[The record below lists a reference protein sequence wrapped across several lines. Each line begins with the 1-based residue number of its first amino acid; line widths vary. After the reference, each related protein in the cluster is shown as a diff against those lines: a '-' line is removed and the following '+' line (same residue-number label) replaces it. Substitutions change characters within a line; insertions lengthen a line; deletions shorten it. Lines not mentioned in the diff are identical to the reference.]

1 MRGEL
6 RPTHWLLRLG
16 FHLLFRRSLRRGL
29 RGVWI
34 RGGLPGGACVLASN
48 HHSWW
53 DSYLLPVLLSRSG
66 RPFRVV
72 VGEARLR
79 EFPFFRYLETVPA
92 NRPREALRA
101 LGRGEVLVL
110 FPEGELRPPGAL
122 GELRPGAV
130 WLARKAGV
138 QVVPV
143 ASRVVLRGHEF
154 PEAYLVFGE
163 PVEPELDLLGRALGE
178 ALGLLDDLVRTS
190 PAEEPL
196 PGFSLAL
203 PGRRST
209 HERMAR
215 WGAWL
220 GRLVGGGG

>member
-1 MRGEL
+1 VGSEL
-6 RPTHWLLRLG
+6 RPVHRLLRYG
-16 FHLLFRRSLRRGL
+16 FHLLFGRSLRRGL
-29 RGVWI
+29 RGVWT
-34 RGGLPGGACVLASN
+34 RGALPEGACVLASN

-66 RPFRVV
+66 RPFRVM
-72 VGEARLR
+72 VGEPRIR
-79 EFPFFRYLETVPA
+79 EFPFFGYLETVSA
-92 NRPREALRA
+92 ARPREALRA
-101 LGRGEVLVL
+101 LGRGEALLV
-110 FPEGELRPPGAL
+110 FPEGELRPPGPL
-122 GELRPGAV
+122 GALRPGAV
-130 WLARKAGV
+130 WLARRAGV
-138 QVVPV
+138 GLVPV

-163 PVEPELDLLGRALGE
+163 PVEPEPGLLGRALGE
-178 ALGLLDDLVRTS
+178 ALGFLDELVRTS
-190 PAEEPL
+190 PAEAPL